1 MTKDKSTGDD
11 MITVYSSARDIR
23 RPKQMLTGCSTKRRD
38 PTFNILKTL
47 NNYSN
52 NESRNK
58 LESIQGSQRGNLRMN
73 SFS

>member
-1 MTKDKSTGDD
+1 MKGDD

-58 LESIQGSQRGNLRMN
+58 LESI
-73 SFS
+73 